1 MTTKITLDLVKGWSL
16 AWPRLENDEFIMSIG
31 SARPMEDAARI
42 AYGDLVNW
50 MVAGYGFDVWEA
62 YMLLTQIGK
71 VRLGNM
77 VDPNYTVGA
86 SIAKQYLP

>member
-1 MTTKITLDLVKGWSL
+1 
-16 AWPRLENDEFIMSIG
+16 MSIG

-42 AYGDLVNW
+42 AYGDLIEW
-50 MVAGYGFDVWEA
+50 MVSSYEFEGWEA

-77 VDPNYTVGA
+77 VDPNYSIGA
-86 SIAKQYLP
+86 SIAKRYL